1 VSVTG
6 YHVTCSTGTCYVG
19 TAPANNTTYDLTIAQ
34 SGATWGRLEVASGA
48 TLWLTGNYKLSGS
61 NGATSGGKLILDT
74 GATFVHDNNNSS
86 TVSYRGSTGT
96 SNNMNQV
103 LAGTAGDA
111 CTITG
116 AFTYS
121 CATNYKGVNVGG
133 GVYPRLMAP
142 TNAASVFSITA
153 YGLGAQTCGAT
164 AAPCIDV
171 AADAL
176 PITVDVEGSVFD
188 HAVPIGSS
196 YWYTNTTSSFIW
208 KNNREVSDVAGSFSV
223 NSINFMTNMA
233 TCVIS
238 GNYFDGT
245 FNTGRNDPFGG
256 CQFTYNVFAGSQL
269 IGASSS
275 HPWGKFSGN
284 VLIQTQAQALD
295 TASFIPVVGNFFH
308 QIMAASGS
316 AHMIVMPNVDFYY
329 TGNICD
335 RSGGYVT
342 ESHCLLTY
350 NAGVHK
356 AVIMDNL
363 ATMTSAGDPAGMFY
377 LMANTNSGQ
386 AGALL
391 YADHNGENGLAY
403 DGWLGAAGHGGWYYQ
418 TNTALGSIRANIG
431 WSPTSGSANY
441 MWADWAGAAPSTL
454 VDASSV
460 ANWNN
465 TVNGSVSS
473 MYPSSTFNGTAYQIN
488 SGTATLGSHETH
500 LAPKYIDT
508 GRRGETWASR
518 VMGQAQS
525 AAGLKAALWGCPN
538 ISNCVGSL
546 MAWVSRGW
554 QPTNVALKG
563 AARPQRNVWERLH
576 GDVWRNYHATRQLGP
591 GRKRSLHAGVGNLHI
606 CRRGTTGDTG

>member
-1 VSVTG
+1 
-6 YHVTCSTGTCYVG
+6 
-19 TAPANNTTYDLTIAQ
+19 
-34 SGATWGRLEVASGA
+34 
-48 TLWLTGNYKLSGS
+48 
-61 NGATSGGKLILDT
+61 
-74 GATFVHDNNNSS
+74 
-86 TVSYRGSTGT
+86 
-96 SNNMNQV
+96 
-103 LAGTAGDA
+103 
-111 CTITG
+111 
-116 AFTYS
+116 
-121 CATNYKGVNVGG
+121 
-133 GVYPRLMAP
+133 
-142 TNAASVFSITA
+142 
-153 YGLGAQTCGAT
+153 
-164 AAPCIDV
+164 
-171 AADAL
+171 
-176 PITVDVEGSVFD
+176 
-188 HAVPIGSS
+188 
-196 YWYTNTTSSFIW
+196 
-208 KNNREVSDVAGSFSV
+208 
-223 NSINFMTNMA
+223 
-233 TCVIS
+233 
-238 GNYFDGT
+238 
-245 FNTGRNDPFGG
+245 
-256 CQFTYNVFAGSQL
+256 
-269 IGASSS
+269 
-275 HPWGKFSGN
+275 
-284 VLIQTQAQALD
+284 
-295 TASFIPVVGNFFH
+295 
-308 QIMAASGS
+308 
-316 AHMIVMPNVDFYY
+316 
-329 TGNICD
+329 
-335 RSGGYVT
+335 
-342 ESHCLLTY
+342 
-350 NAGVHK
+350 
-356 AVIMDNL
+356 MDNL

-563 AARPQRNVWERLH
+563 AAPDGKIIGLSGTYGSGYTGTCGVTITPRDNWDLGGSVASMQALATCTFVGGVPQVTLVNGGAHYRI
-576 GDVWRNYHATRQLGP
+576 ATPAAVAITCEGCTPTVAASLTPIIQPSDIGP
-591 GRKRSLHAGVGNLHI
+591 VPMVLLPSAF
-606 CRRGTTGDTG
+606 